1 MKKINRFLL
10 FGLSLLGITAIDA
23 QEKRSLT
30 LDEAVH
36 LAWDK
41 SNEVGLANA
50 KVSSKKYELQ
60 SAKNNQYPDFRISG
74 QYQRLANASI
84 NLKANQNNS
93 SATALPVVDQLMI
106 GQANATLP
114 IFSGFK
120 LQNSVQMHK
129 NLYEAETATAAHTK
143 EEVAMKVINFYAS
156 LFKAQKTVGILKENQ
171 KRAEQRAYD
180 FGELEKNEVIARNDL
195 LKAQLQVSKIKL
207 SIDEAVNN
215 ENIINYQLIT
225 LLKLPVGTKLE
236 IRESDF
242 ANFKMDNVPTSE
254 QPALENRKDLQAI
267 QLQEKASKANIK
279 VAKAGYYP
287 SINLIGGYIALDLK
301 NVVTVQNAMNYGL
314 GVSYDLSSIFKN
326 GTAVRLA
333 ESKATEIQNSE
344 AMLTDYI
351 KIEVQKAI
359 EEYHLA
365 IQQNEVYGQAVAQS
379 SENYRIIKDKYDNG
393 LADTN
398 DLLEADVEQL
408 SANINKTLAKANIIQ
423 KYYALLNATGQLTST
438 FTISKL

>member
-10 FGLSLLGITAIDA
+10 FGLSVLGISSIDA
-23 QEKRSLT
+23 QEKKSLT

-50 KVSSKKYELQ
+50 KVNSKKYELQ

-84 NLKANQNNS
+84 NLKSSQNSNS
-93 SATALPVVDQLMI
+93 GSLPVVDQLML

-114 IFSGFK
+114 IFAGFK
-120 LQNSVQMHK
+120 TQNSVQMHE
-129 NLYEAETATAAHTK
+129 NLYEAETASATHTK
-143 EEVAMKVINFYAS
+143 EEVAMKVINLYAS
-156 LFKAQKTVGILKENQ
+156 LFKAQKTIALLKENQ

-180 FGELEKNEVIARNDL
+180 FGELEKNEIIARNDL

-215 ENIINYQLIT
+215 ENIINFQLVT
-225 LLKLPVGTKLE
+225 FLKLPIGTQLE

-279 VAKAGYYP
+279 VAKAAYYP
-287 SINLIGGYIALDLK
+287 TVNLIGGYVALDLK

-314 GVSYDLSSIFKN
+314 GLSYDLSSIFKN
-326 GTAVRLA
+326 GAAVKLA

-365 IQQNEVYGQAVAQS
+365 MQQNEVYAQAVAQS

-408 SANINKTLAKANIIQ
+408 SANINKTLARANIIQ
-423 KYYALLNATGQLTST
+423 KYYALLNATGQLTTT

>member
-1 MKKINRFLL
+1 MKINRFLL
-10 FGLSLLGITAIDA
+10 FGLSVLGITAIDA

-60 SAKNNQYPDFRISG
+60 SAKNNQYPEFKIAG

-84 NLKANQNNS
+84 NLKSNQNNS
-93 SATALPVVDQLMI
+93 SAAALPVVDQLMI

-114 IFSGFK
+114 IFAGFK
-120 LQNSVQMHK
+120 VQNNILLHE
-129 NLYEAETATAAHTK
+129 NLYEAEEANSLHTK
-143 EEVAMKVINFYAS
+143 EDMAIKVINQYAS
-156 LFKAQKTVGILKENQ
+156 LFKAQKTVALLKENL
-171 KRAEQRAYD
+171 KRAEQRAHD
-180 FGELEKNEVIARNDL
+180 FSELEKNEIIARNDL

-207 SIDEAVNN
+207 SIDEAMNHENTVNF
-215 ENIINYQLIT
+215 QLIT

-242 ANFKMDNVPTSE
+242 ANFKMNNVPTNE

-267 QLQEKASKANIK
+267 QLQGKASKANIK
-279 VAKAGYYP
+279 LAKGNYYP
-287 SINLIGGYIALDLK
+287 TINLIGGYIALDLK
-301 NVVTVQNAMNYGL
+301 NVVTVQNAMNFGL
-314 GVSYDLSSIFKN
+314 GLSYDLSSIFKN
-326 GTAVRLA
+326 EAVVKLA

-359 EEYHLA
+359 EDYHLA
-365 IQQNEVYGQAVAQS
+365 IQQNEVYGESVAQS

>member
-1 MKKINRFLL
+1 MNKINQFVL
-10 FGLSLLGITAIDA
+10 FGLSVLGISSIEA

-36 LAWDK
+36 LAWNK

-60 SAKNNQYPDFRISG
+60 SAKNNQYPEFRISG

-84 NLKANQNNS
+84 NLKLNQNSNS
-93 SATALPVVDQLMI
+93 GTLPIVDQLII

-114 IFSGFK
+114 IFAGFK
-120 LQNSVQMHK
+120 VQNNIQLHEK
-129 NLYEAETATAAHTK
+129 LYEAEEANSLHTK
-143 EEVAMKVINFYAS
+143 EDMAMKVINQYAS
-156 LFKAQKTVGILKENQ
+156 LFKAQKTVALLKENL
-171 KRAEQRAYD
+171 KRAEQRAHD
-180 FGELEKNEVIARNDL
+180 FSELENNEIIARNDL

-207 SIDEAVNN
+207 SIDEAINH
-215 ENIINYQLIT
+215 ENTINYQLIT
-225 LLKLPVGTKLE
+225 LLKLPVGTRLE

-242 ANFKMDNVPTSE
+242 ANFKMDNVPTNE

-267 QLQEKASKANIK
+267 QLQGKASKANIK
-279 VAKAGYYP
+279 LARGNYYP
-287 SINLIGGYIALDLK
+287 TINLIGGYIALDLK
-301 NVVTVQNAMNYGL
+301 NVVTVQNAMNFGL
-314 GVSYDLSSIFKN
+314 GLSYDLSSIFKN
-326 GTAVRLA
+326 EAVVKLA

-351 KIEVQKAI
+351 KIEVQKAM
-359 EEYHLA
+359 EDYHLA
-365 IQQNEVYGQAVAQS
+365 IQQNEVYGESVAQS
-379 SENYRIIKDKYDNG
+379 SENYRIIKDKYENG

-423 KYYALLNATGQLTST
+423 KYYALLNATGQLSTT

>member
-1 MKKINRFLL
+1 MKKINRILL
-10 FGLSLLGITAIDA
+10 FGLSVLGISSIDA
-23 QEKRSLT
+23 QEKQSLT

-50 KVSSKKYELQ
+50 KVNSKKYELQ

-84 NLKANQNNS
+84 NLKINQGSNS
-93 SATALPVVDQLMI
+93 TGTTPVVDQLML

-114 IFSGFK
+114 VFAGFK
-120 LQNSVQMHK
+120 MHNSIVMHE
-129 NLYEAETATAAHTK
+129 NLYEAETATAAHNK
-143 EEVAMKVINFYAS
+143 EEVAMKVINYYAS
-156 LFKAQKTVGILKENQ
+156 LFKAQKTVALLKENQ
-171 KRAEQRAYD
+171 KSAEQRVYD
-180 FGELEKNEVIARNDL
+180 FGELEKNEIIARNDF

-207 SIDEAVNN
+207 SIDEAVNH
-215 ENIINYQLIT
+215 ENIINFQLIT
-225 LLKLPVGTKLE
+225 LLKLPVGTQLV

-242 ANFKMDNVPTSE
+242 ANFKMDNVPTNE
-254 QPALENRKDLQAI
+254 QPALVNRKDLQAV

-279 VAKAGYYP
+279 VAKAAYYP
-287 SINLIGGYIALDLK
+287 SINLVGGYVALDLK

-326 GTAVRLA
+326 GTAVKLA

-351 KIEVQKAI
+351 KVEVQKAI

-365 IQQNEVYGQAVAQS
+365 LQQNEVYGQAVAQS
-379 SENYRIIKDKYDNG
+379 TENFRIIKDKYDNG

-423 KYYALLNATGQLTST
+423 KYYALLNATGQLTTT

>member
-1 MKKINRFLL
+1 MNKINQFVL
-10 FGLSLLGITAIDA
+10 FGLSVLGISSIEA
-23 QEKRSLT
+23 QEKKSLT

-36 LAWDK
+36 LAWNK

-60 SAKNNQYPDFRISG
+60 SAKNNQYPEFRISG

-84 NLKANQNNS
+84 NLKLNQNSNS
-93 SATALPVVDQLMI
+93 GSLPIVDQLII

-114 IFSGFK
+114 IFAGFK
-120 LQNSVQMHK
+120 VQNNIQLHEK
-129 NLYEAETATAAHTK
+129 LYEAEEANSLHTK
-143 EEVAMKVINFYAS
+143 EDMAMKVINQYAS
-156 LFKAQKTVGILKENQ
+156 LFKAQKTVALLKENL
-171 KRAEQRAYD
+171 KRAEQRAHD
-180 FGELEKNEVIARNDL
+180 FSELEKNEIIARNDL

-207 SIDEAVNN
+207 SIDEAINH
-215 ENIINYQLIT
+215 ENTINYQLIT
-225 LLKLPVGTKLE
+225 LLKLPVETKLE

-242 ANFKMDNVPTSE
+242 ANFKMDNVPTNE

-267 QLQEKASKANIK
+267 QLQGKASKANIK
-279 VAKAGYYP
+279 LAKGNYYP
-287 SINLIGGYIALDLK
+287 TINLIGGYISLDLK
-301 NVVTVQNAMNYGL
+301 NVVTVQNAMNFGL
-314 GVSYDLSSIFKN
+314 GLSYDLSSIFKN
-326 GTAVRLA
+326 EAVVKLA

-351 KIEVQKAI
+351 KIEVQKAM
-359 EEYHLA
+359 EDYHLA
-365 IQQNEVYGQAVAQS
+365 IQQNEVYGESVAQS
-379 SENYRIIKDKYDNG
+379 SENYRIIKDKYENG

-423 KYYALLNATGQLTST
+423 KYYALLNATGQLSTT

>member
-10 FGLSLLGITAIDA
+10 FGLSVLGINSINA

-84 NLKANQNNS
+84 NLKSSQNSNTGS
-93 SATALPVVDQLMI
+93 LPIVDQLMI
-106 GQANATLP
+106 GQINASIP
-114 IFSGFK
+114 VFAGFK
-120 LQNSVQMHK
+120 MQNNIQLHE
-129 NLYEAETATAAHTK
+129 NLYEAETATATHTK
-143 EEVAMKVINFYAS
+143 EEVAMKVINLYAS
-156 LFKAQKTVGILKENQ
+156 LFKAQKTVALLKENQ
-171 KRAEQRAYD
+171 KRAEQRAFD
-180 FGELEKNEVIARNDL
+180 FSELEKNEIIARNDL

-207 SIDEAVNN
+207 SIDEAINH
-215 ENIINYQLIT
+215 ENTINFQLIT
-225 LLKLPVGTKLE
+225 LLKLPLGTKLE

-242 ANFKMDNVPTSE
+242 ANFKMDNIPTSE
-254 QPALENRKDLQAI
+254 QPALENRKDLQAV
-267 QLQEKASKANIK
+267 QLQEKASKANVK
-279 VAKAGYYP
+279 LAKGGYYP
-287 SINLIGGYIALDLK
+287 SINLIGGYVALDLK
-301 NVVTVQNAMNYGL
+301 NVVTVQNAMNFGL
-314 GVSYDLSSIFKN
+314 GLSYDLSAIFKN
-326 GTAVRLA
+326 DTAVKLA
-333 ESKATEIQNSE
+333 ESKAMELQNSE
-344 AMLTDYI
+344 AMLSNYI
-351 KIEVQKAI
+351 KIEVQEAI
-359 EEYHLA
+359 ENYHLA

-423 KYYALLNATGQLTST
+423 KYYALLNSTGQLTST

>member
-1 MKKINRFLL
+1 MNKIKQFVL
-10 FGLSLLGITAIDA
+10 FGIFILGISSIDA

-36 LAWDK
+36 LAWNK

-60 SAKNNQYPDFRISG
+60 TAKNNQYPEFRISG

-84 NLKANQNNS
+84 NLKLNQNSNS
-93 SATALPVVDQLMI
+93 GPLPIVDQLII

-114 IFSGFK
+114 IFAGFK
-120 LQNSVQMHK
+120 VRNNIQLHE
-129 NLYEAETATAAHTK
+129 NLYEAEEANSLHTK
-143 EEVAMKVINFYAS
+143 EDMAMKVINQYAS
-156 LFKAQKTVGILKENQ
+156 LFKAQKMVALLKENQ
-171 KRAEQRAYD
+171 KRAEQRAHD
-180 FGELEKNEVIARNDL
+180 FSELEKNEIIARNDL

-207 SIDEAVNN
+207 SIDEAINH
-215 ENIINYQLIT
+215 ENTINFQLIT
-225 LLKLPVGTKLE
+225 LLKLPVGTRLE

-242 ANFKMDNVPTSE
+242 ANFKMDNVPTNE

-267 QLQEKASKANIK
+267 QLQGKASKANIK
-279 VAKAGYYP
+279 LAKGNYYP
-287 SINLIGGYIALDLK
+287 TINLIGGYIALDLK
-301 NVVTVQNAMNYGL
+301 NVVTVQNAMNFGL
-314 GVSYDLSSIFKN
+314 GLSYDLSSIFKN
-326 GTAVRLA
+326 EAVVKLA

-344 AMLTDYI
+344 DMLTDYI
-351 KIEVQKAI
+351 KIEVQKAM
-359 EEYHLA
+359 EDYHLA
-365 IQQNEVYGQAVAQS
+365 IQQNEVYGESVAQS
-379 SENYRIIKDKYDNG
+379 SENYRIIKDKYENG

-423 KYYALLNATGQLTST
+423 KYYALLNATGQLTTT

>member
-1 MKKINRFLL
+1 MNKIKQFVL
-10 FGLSLLGITAIDA
+10 FGIFILRISSIDA

-84 NLKANQNNS
+84 NLKSSQNSNTGS
-93 SATALPVVDQLMI
+93 LPIVDQLMI
-106 GQANATLP
+106 GQINASIP
-114 IFSGFK
+114 VFAGFK
-120 LQNSVQMHK
+120 MQNNIQLHE
-129 NLYEAETATAAHTK
+129 NLYEAETATATHTK
-143 EEVAMKVINFYAS
+143 EEVAMKVINLYAS
-156 LFKAQKTVGILKENQ
+156 LFKAQKTVALLKENQ
-171 KRAEQRAYD
+171 KRAEQRAFD
-180 FGELEKNEVIARNDL
+180 FSELEKNEIIARNDL

-207 SIDEAVNN
+207 SIDEALNN
-215 ENIINYQLIT
+215 ENIINFQLIT
-225 LLKLPVGTKLE
+225 LLKLPIGTQLE

-242 ANFKMDNVPTSE
+242 ANFKMDNVPTNE
-254 QPALENRKDLQAI
+254 QPALENRKDLQAV
-267 QLQEKASKANIK
+267 QLQEKASKANVK
-279 VAKAGYYP
+279 LAKGNYYP
-287 SINLIGGYIALDLK
+287 TINLIGGYVALDLK
-301 NVVTVQNAMNYGL
+301 NVVTVQNAMNFGL
-314 GVSYDLSSIFKN
+314 GLSYDLSAIFKN
-326 GTAVRLA
+326 DTAVKLA
-333 ESKATEIQNSE
+333 ESKAMELQNSE
-344 AMLTDYI
+344 AMLSDYI
-351 KIEVQKAI
+351 KIEVQEAI
-359 EEYHLA
+359 ENYHLA

>member
-1 MKKINRFLL
+1 MKINRFLL
-10 FGLSLLGITAIDA
+10 FGLSVLGITAIDA

-60 SAKNNQYPDFRISG
+60 SAKNNQYPEFKIAG

-84 NLKANQNNS
+84 NLKSNQNNS
-93 SATALPVVDQLMI
+93 SAAALPVVDQLMI

-114 IFSGFK
+114 IFAGFK
-120 LQNSVQMHK
+120 VQNNILLHE
-129 NLYEAETATAAHTK
+129 NLYEAEEANSLHTK
-143 EEVAMKVINFYAS
+143 EDMAMKVINQYAS
-156 LFKAQKTVGILKENQ
+156 LFKAQKTVALLKENL
-171 KRAEQRAYD
+171 KRAEQRAHD
-180 FGELEKNEVIARNDL
+180 FSELEKNEIIARNDL

-207 SIDEAVNN
+207 SIDEAMNHENTVNF
-215 ENIINYQLIT
+215 QLIT

-242 ANFKMDNVPTSE
+242 ANFKMNNVPTNE

-267 QLQEKASKANIK
+267 QLQGKASKANIK
-279 VAKAGYYP
+279 LAKGNYYP
-287 SINLIGGYIALDLK
+287 TINLIGGYIALDLK
-301 NVVTVQNAMNYGL
+301 NVVTVQNAMNFGL
-314 GVSYDLSSIFKN
+314 GLSYDLSSIFKN
-326 GTAVRLA
+326 EAVVKLA

-359 EEYHLA
+359 EDYHLA
-365 IQQNEVYGQAVAQS
+365 IQQNEVYGESVAQS

>member
-30 LDEAVH
+30 LDEAIH

-93 SATALPVVDQLMI
+93 SSTALPVVDQLMI

-120 LQNSVQMHK
+120 MQNSVQMHE
-129 NLYEAETATAAHTK
+129 NLYEAETASAAHTK
-143 EEVAMKVINFYAS
+143 EEVAMKVINYYAS

-171 KRAEQRAYD
+171 KSAEQRAFD
-180 FGELEKNEVIARNDL
+180 FNKKKKNEVIARNDL

-225 LLKLPVGTKLE
+225 LLKLPLGTQLE

-254 QPALENRKDLQAI
+254 QPALENRKDLQAV

-314 GVSYDLSSIFKN
+314 GLSYDLSSIFKN

-351 KIEVQKAI
+351 KVEVQKAM

>member
-1 MKKINRFLL
+1 MKINRFLL
-10 FGLSLLGITAIDA
+10 FGLSILGITAIDA

-60 SAKNNQYPDFRISG
+60 SAKNNQYPEFKIAG

-84 NLKANQNNS
+84 NLKSNQNSNS
-93 SATALPVVDQLMI
+93 GSLPIVDQLII

-114 IFSGFK
+114 IFAGFK
-120 LQNSVQMHK
+120 VQNNILLHE
-129 NLYEAETATAAHTK
+129 NLYEAEEANSLHTK
-143 EEVAMKVINFYAS
+143 EDMAMKVINQYAS
-156 LFKAQKTVGILKENQ
+156 LFKAQKTVALLKENL
-171 KRAEQRAYD
+171 KRAEQRAHD
-180 FGELEKNEVIARNDL
+180 FSELEKNEIIARNDL

-207 SIDEAVNN
+207 SIDEAMNHENTVNF
-215 ENIINYQLIT
+215 QLIT

-242 ANFKMDNVPTSE
+242 ANFKMNNVPTNE

-267 QLQEKASKANIK
+267 QLQGKASKANIK
-279 VAKAGYYP
+279 LAKGNYYP
-287 SINLIGGYIALDLK
+287 TINLIGGYIALDLK
-301 NVVTVQNAMNYGL
+301 NVVTVQNAMNFGL
-314 GVSYDLSSIFKN
+314 GLSYDLSSIFKN
-326 GTAVRLA
+326 EAVVKLA

-359 EEYHLA
+359 EDYHLA
-365 IQQNEVYGQAVAQS
+365 IQQNEVYGESVAQS

>member
-1 MKKINRFLL
+1 MNKIKQFVL
-10 FGLSLLGITAIDA
+10 FGIFILGISSIDA

-36 LAWDK
+36 LAWNK

-60 SAKNNQYPDFRISG
+60 SAKNNQYPEFRISG

-84 NLKANQNNS
+84 NLKLNQNSNS
-93 SATALPVVDQLMI
+93 GPLPIVDQLII

-114 IFSGFK
+114 VFAGFK
-120 LQNSVQMHK
+120 VQNNIQLHE
-129 NLYEAETATAAHTK
+129 NLYEAEEANSLHTK
-143 EEVAMKVINFYAS
+143 EDMAMKVINEYAS
-156 LFKAQKTVGILKENQ
+156 LFKAQKMVALLKENQ
-171 KRAEQRAYD
+171 KRAEQRAHD
-180 FGELEKNEVIARNDL
+180 FSELEKNEIIARNDL

-207 SIDEAVNN
+207 SIDEAINH
-215 ENIINYQLIT
+215 ENTINFQLIT
-225 LLKLPVGTKLE
+225 LLKLPVGTRLE

-242 ANFKMDNVPTSE
+242 ANFKMDNVPTNE

-267 QLQEKASKANIK
+267 QLQGKASKANIK
-279 VAKAGYYP
+279 LAKGNYYP
-287 SINLIGGYIALDLK
+287 TINLIGGYIALDLK
-301 NVVTVQNAMNYGL
+301 NVVTVQNAMNFGL
-314 GVSYDLSSIFKN
+314 GLSYDLSSIFKN
-326 GTAVRLA
+326 EAVVKLA

-351 KIEVQKAI
+351 KIEVQKAM
-359 EEYHLA
+359 EDYHLA
-365 IQQNEVYGQAVAQS
+365 IQQNEVYGESVAQS
-379 SENYRIIKDKYDNG
+379 SENYRIIKDKYENG

-423 KYYALLNATGQLTST
+423 KYYALLNATGQLTTT

>member
-1 MKKINRFLL
+1 MKKINRILL
-10 FGLSLLGITAIDA
+10 FGLSVLGISSIDA
-23 QEKRSLT
+23 QEKQSLT

-50 KVSSKKYELQ
+50 KVNSKKYELQ

-84 NLKANQNNS
+84 NLKINQGSNS
-93 SATALPVVDQLMI
+93 TGTTPVVDQLML

-114 IFSGFK
+114 VFAGFK
-120 LQNSVQMHK
+120 MHNSVVMHE

-143 EEVAMKVINFYAS
+143 EEVAMKVINYYAS
-156 LFKAQKTVGILKENQ
+156 LFKAQKTVALLKENQ
-171 KRAEQRAYD
+171 KSAEQRVYD
-180 FGELEKNEVIARNDL
+180 FGELEKNEIIARNDL
-195 LKAQLQVSKIKL
+195 LKVQLQVSKIKL
-207 SIDEAVNN
+207 SIDEAVNH
-215 ENIINYQLIT
+215 ENIINFQLIT
-225 LLKLPVGTKLE
+225 LLKLPVGTQLV

-242 ANFKMDNVPTSE
+242 ANFKMDNVPTNE
-254 QPALENRKDLQAI
+254 QPALVNRKDLQAV

-279 VAKAGYYP
+279 VAKAAYYP
-287 SINLIGGYIALDLK
+287 SINLVGGYVALDLK

-326 GTAVRLA
+326 GTAVKLA

-351 KIEVQKAI
+351 KVEVQKAI

-365 IQQNEVYGQAVAQS
+365 LQQNEVYGQAVAQS
-379 SENYRIIKDKYDNG
+379 TENFRIIKDKYDNG

-423 KYYALLNATGQLTST
+423 KYYALLNATGQLTTT

>member
-1 MKKINRFLL
+1 MNKIKQFVL
-10 FGLSLLGITAIDA
+10 FGIFILGISSIDA

-36 LAWDK
+36 LAWNK

-60 SAKNNQYPDFRISG
+60 TAKNNQYPEFRISW

-84 NLKANQNNS
+84 NLKLNQNSNS
-93 SATALPVVDQLMI
+93 GPLPIVDQLII

-114 IFSGFK
+114 IFAGFK
-120 LQNSVQMHK
+120 VQNNIQLHE
-129 NLYEAETATAAHTK
+129 NLYEAEEANSLHTK
-143 EEVAMKVINFYAS
+143 EDMAMKVINQYAS
-156 LFKAQKTVGILKENQ
+156 LFKAQKMVALLKENQ
-171 KRAEQRAYD
+171 KRAEQRAHD
-180 FGELEKNEVIARNDL
+180 FSELEKNEIIARNDL

-207 SIDEAVNN
+207 SIDEAINH
-215 ENIINYQLIT
+215 ENTINFQLIT
-225 LLKLPVGTKLE
+225 LLKLPVGTRLE

-242 ANFKMDNVPTSE
+242 ANFKMDNVPTNE

-267 QLQEKASKANIK
+267 QLQGKASKANIK
-279 VAKAGYYP
+279 LAKGNYYP
-287 SINLIGGYIALDLK
+287 TINLIGGYIALDLK
-301 NVVTVQNAMNYGL
+301 NVVTVQNAMNFGL
-314 GVSYDLSSIFKN
+314 GLSYDLSSIFKN
-326 GTAVRLA
+326 EAVVKLA

-351 KIEVQKAI
+351 KIEVQKAM
-359 EEYHLA
+359 EDYHLA
-365 IQQNEVYGQAVAQS
+365 IQQNEVYGESVAQS
-379 SENYRIIKDKYDNG
+379 SENYRIIKDKYENG

-423 KYYALLNATGQLTST
+423 KYYALLNATGQLTTT

>member
-1 MKKINRFLL
+1 MNKINQFVL
-10 FGLSLLGITAIDA
+10 FGISILGISSIDA

-36 LAWDK
+36 LAWNK

-60 SAKNNQYPDFRISG
+60 TAKNNQYPDFRISG

-84 NLKANQNNS
+84 NLKLNQNSNS
-93 SATALPVVDQLMI
+93 GPLPIVDQLII

-114 IFSGFK
+114 IFAGFK
-120 LQNSVQMHK
+120 VQNNIQLHEK
-129 NLYEAETATAAHTK
+129 LYEAEEANSLHTK
-143 EEVAMKVINFYAS
+143 EDMAMKVINQYAS
-156 LFKAQKTVGILKENQ
+156 LFKAQKMVALLKENQ
-171 KRAEQRAYD
+171 KRAQQRAHD
-180 FGELEKNEVIARNDL
+180 FSELEKNEIIARNDL

-207 SIDEAVNN
+207 SIDEAINH
-215 ENIINYQLIT
+215 ENTINFQLIT
-225 LLKLPVGTKLE
+225 LLKLPVGTRLE

-242 ANFKMDNVPTSE
+242 ANFKMDNVPTNE

-267 QLQEKASKANIK
+267 QLQGKASKANIK
-279 VAKAGYYP
+279 LARGNYYP
-287 SINLIGGYIALDLK
+287 TINLIGGYIALDLK
-301 NVVTVQNAMNYGL
+301 NVVTVQNAMNFGL
-314 GVSYDLSSIFKN
+314 GLSYDLSSVFKN
-326 GTAVRLA
+326 EAVVKLA

-351 KIEVQKAI
+351 KIEVQKAM
-359 EEYHLA
+359 EDYHLA
-365 IQQNEVYGQAVAQS
+365 IQQNEVYGESVAQS
-379 SENYRIIKDKYDNG
+379 SENYRIIKDKYENG

-423 KYYALLNATGQLTST
+423 KYYALLNATGQLTTT

>member
-10 FGLSLLGITAIDA
+10 FGLSILGINALVA

-36 LAWDK
+36 LAWDN

-50 KVSSKKYELQ
+50 KVHSKKYELQ
-60 SAKNNQYPDFRISG
+60 SAKNNQYPDFKMSG

-84 NLKANQNNS
+84 NLKTNQNNNS
-93 SATALPVVDQLMI
+93 GSLPIVDQLML
-106 GQANATLP
+106 GQISASIPVFA
-114 IFSGFK
+114 GFK
-120 LQNSVQMHK
+120 IQNNIEMHQ
-129 NLYEAETATAAHTK
+129 NLHEAESASAIHTK
-143 EEVAMKVINFYAS
+143 EEVAMKVINLYAG
-156 LFKAQKTVGILKENQ
+156 LFKVQKTVALLKENQ

-180 FGELEKNEVIARNDL
+180 FSELEKNEIIARNDL

-207 SIDEAVNN
+207 SIDEALNN
-215 ENIINYQLIT
+215 ENIINFQLIT
-225 LLKLPVGTKLE
+225 LLKLPVGTQLE

-242 ANFKMDNVPTSE
+242 TNFKMNNIPSSE

-267 QLQEKASKANIK
+267 QLQQKASKSNIK
-279 VAKAGYYP
+279 LAKGGYYP
-287 SINLIGGYIALDLK
+287 TVNLIGGYVALDLK
-301 NVVTVQNAMNYGL
+301 NVVTVQNAMNFGL
-314 GVSYDLSSIFKN
+314 GLSYDLSSLFKN
-326 GTAVRLA
+326 EAVVKLA

-351 KIEVQKAI
+351 KIEVQKAM
-359 EEYHLA
+359 EDYHLA
-365 IQQNEVYGQAVAQS
+365 IQQNDVYGQAVEQS
-379 SENYRIIKDKYDNG
+379 TENYRIIKDKYENG

-423 KYYALLNATGQLTST
+423 KYYALLNATGQLTTT

>member
-10 FGLSLLGITAIDA
+10 FGLYVLGINSIDA
-23 QEKRSLT
+23 QERKSLT

-36 LAWDK
+36 LAWGK

-50 KVSSKKYELQ
+50 KVNSKKYELE

-84 NLKANQNNS
+84 NLKSSQNSNS
-93 SATALPVVDQLMI
+93 GSLPVVDQLMI
-106 GQANATLP
+106 GQINVSVPVFA
-114 IFSGFK
+114 GFRI
-120 LQNSVQMHK
+120 QNSVQMHE
-129 NLYEAETATAAHTK
+129 NLYEAETASATHTK
-143 EEVAMKVINFYAS
+143 EEVAMKVINLYAS
-156 LFKAQKTVGILKENQ
+156 LFKAQKTISLLKENQ
-171 KRAEQRAYD
+171 KRAEQRVFD
-180 FGELEKNEVIARNDL
+180 FSELEKNEIIARNDL

-207 SIDEAVNN
+207 SIDEAVND
-215 ENIINYQLIT
+215 ENIINFQLIT
-225 LLKLPVGTKLE
+225 LLKLPVGTQLE
-236 IRESDF
+236 IREGDF

-254 QPALENRKDLQAI
+254 QPALENRKDLQAV
-267 QLQEKASKANIK
+267 QLQGKASQANIK
-279 VAKAGYYP
+279 LAKGGYYP
-287 SINLIGGYIALDLK
+287 SINVIGGYVALDLK
-301 NVVTVQNAMNYGL
+301 NVVTVQNAMNFGL
-314 GVSYDLSSIFKN
+314 GLSYDLSTIFKN
-326 GTAVRLA
+326 GTAVKLA

-423 KYYALLNATGQLTST
+423 KYYALLNATGQLTRT

>member
-1 MKKINRFLL
+1 MNKIKQFVL
-10 FGLSLLGITAIDA
+10 FGIFILGISSIDA

-36 LAWDK
+36 LAWNK

-60 SAKNNQYPDFRISG
+60 TAKNNQYPEFRISG

-84 NLKANQNNS
+84 NLKLNQNSNS
-93 SATALPVVDQLMI
+93 GPLPIVDQLII

-114 IFSGFK
+114 IFAGFK
-120 LQNSVQMHK
+120 VRNNIQLHE
-129 NLYEAETATAAHTK
+129 NLYEAEEANSLHTK
-143 EEVAMKVINFYAS
+143 EDMAMKVINQYAS
-156 LFKAQKTVGILKENQ
+156 LFKAQKMVALLKENQ
-171 KRAEQRAYD
+171 KRAEQRAHD
-180 FGELEKNEVIARNDL
+180 FSELEKNEIIARNDL

-207 SIDEAVNN
+207 SIDEAINH
-215 ENIINYQLIT
+215 ENTINFQLIT
-225 LLKLPVGTKLE
+225 LLKLPVGTRLE

-242 ANFKMDNVPTSE
+242 ANFKMDNVPTNE

-267 QLQEKASKANIK
+267 QLQGKASKANIK
-279 VAKAGYYP
+279 LAKGNYYP
-287 SINLIGGYIALDLK
+287 TINLIGGYIALDLK
-301 NVVTVQNAMNYGL
+301 NVVTVQNAMNFGL
-314 GVSYDLSSIFKN
+314 GLSYDLSSIFKN
-326 GTAVRLA
+326 EAVVKLA

-351 KIEVQKAI
+351 KIEVQKAM
-359 EEYHLA
+359 EDYHLA
-365 IQQNEVYGQAVAQS
+365 IQQNEVYGESVAQS
-379 SENYRIIKDKYDNG
+379 SENYRIIKDKYENG

-423 KYYALLNATGQLTST
+423 KYYALLNATGQLTTT

>member
-10 FGLSLLGITAIDA
+10 FGLYVLGINSIDA
-23 QEKRSLT
+23 QERKSLT

-36 LAWDK
+36 LAWGK

-50 KVSSKKYELQ
+50 KVNSKKYELE
-60 SAKNNQYPDFRISG
+60 SAKNNQYPDLRISG

-84 NLKANQNNS
+84 NLKSSQNSNS
-93 SATALPVVDQLMI
+93 GSLPVVDQLMI
-106 GQANATLP
+106 GQINVSVPVFA
-114 IFSGFK
+114 GFRI
-120 LQNSVQMHK
+120 QNSVQMHE
-129 NLYEAETATAAHTK
+129 NLYEAETASATHTK
-143 EEVAMKVINFYAS
+143 EEVAMKVINLYAS
-156 LFKAQKTVGILKENQ
+156 LFKAQKTISLLKENQ
-171 KRAEQRAYD
+171 KRAEQRVFD
-180 FGELEKNEVIARNDL
+180 FSELEKNEIIARNDL

-207 SIDEAVNN
+207 SIDEAVND
-215 ENIINYQLIT
+215 ENIINFQLIT
-225 LLKLPVGTKLE
+225 LLKLPVGTQLE
-236 IRESDF
+236 IREGDF

-254 QPALENRKDLQAI
+254 QPALENRKDLQAV
-267 QLQEKASKANIK
+267 QLQGKASKANIK
-279 VAKAGYYP
+279 LAKGGYYP
-287 SINLIGGYIALDLK
+287 SINVIGGYVALDLK
-301 NVVTVQNAMNYGL
+301 NVVTVQNAMNFGL
-314 GVSYDLSSIFKN
+314 GLSYDLSTIFKN
-326 GTAVRLA
+326 GTAVKLA

-344 AMLTDYI
+344 SMLTDYI

-423 KYYALLNATGQLTST
+423 KYYALLNATGQLTRT

>member
-10 FGLSLLGITAIDA
+10 FGLSVLGINSIDA

-50 KVSSKKYELQ
+50 KVNSKKYELQ
-60 SAKNNQYPDFRISG
+60 SAKNNQYPDFKISG

-84 NLKANQNNS
+84 NLKSSQNSNTGS
-93 SATALPVVDQLMI
+93 LPIVDQLMI
-106 GQANATLP
+106 GQINASIP
-114 IFSGFK
+114 VFAGFK
-120 LQNSVQMHK
+120 MQNNIQLHE
-129 NLYEAETATAAHTK
+129 NLYEAETATATHTK
-143 EEVAMKVINFYAS
+143 EEVAMKVINYYAS
-156 LFKAQKTVGILKENQ
+156 LFKAQKTVALLKENQ
-171 KRAEQRAYD
+171 KRAEQRAFD
-180 FGELEKNEVIARNDL
+180 FSELEKNEIIARNDL

-207 SIDEAVNN
+207 SIDEALNHVSIVNFN
-215 ENIINYQLIT
+215 LVS
-225 LLKLPVGTKLE
+225 LLKLPKGTQIE

-242 ANFKMDNVPTSE
+242 ANFKMDNIPTSE
-254 QPALENRKDLQAI
+254 QPALENRKDLQAV

-279 VAKAGYYP
+279 LAKGGYYP
-287 SINLIGGYIALDLK
+287 SINVIGGYVALDLK
-301 NVVTVQNAMNYGL
+301 NVVTVQNAMNFGL
-314 GVSYDLSSIFKN
+314 GLSYDLSAIFKN
-326 GTAVRLA
+326 GTAVKLA
-333 ESKATEIQNSE
+333 ESKAMELQNSE
-344 AMLTDYI
+344 AMLSDYI
-351 KIEVQKAI
+351 KIEVQEAI
-359 EEYHLA
+359 ENYHLA